1 MLLLSTP
8 LSLQLLCFHPS
19 RWYRTLLL
27 PPSNAV
33 GSSLDTH
40 RERPS
45 GTQPT
50 IGGKILRKSVEGF
63 GTKHTRW
70 GWSLGIPVGIH
81 QPTKTVYSISLGDV
95 HTTPKKGF
103 QGVEGP
109 HTHARV
115 VRRPSVRVDRPS
127 KTETVVCLFD
137 SIKLARS
144 YQHTHTRPSQG
155 TNTSADNR
163 KVFWTLF
170 FCFMEFEG
178 TRDDDDDDGLL
189 RHRCTIPRWRTP
201 IQLELVECVRSVRDT
216 TPPHAH
222 MNPPNLSRQRSR
234 PPTQAQQQRHG
245 WKFGR

>member
-1 MLLLSTP
+1 M
-8 LSLQLLCFHPS
+8 
-19 RWYRTLLL
+19 
-27 PPSNAV
+27 
-33 GSSLDTH
+33 
-40 RERPS
+40 
-45 GTQPT
+45 
-50 IGGKILRKSVEGF
+50 
-63 GTKHTRW
+63 
-70 GWSLGIPVGIH
+70 GIPVGIH
-81 QPTKTVYSISLGDV
+81 QPTKTVYSIYLWEMCTQ
-95 HTTPKKGF
+95 HPKKGF

-144 YQHTHTRPSQG
+144 YQHTHASIPGHQYKRRQSESILNTFFFFASRSSRELVMMTTRMAYYG
-155 TNTSADNR
+155 IDA
-163 KVFWTLF
+163 LF
-170 FCFMEFEG
+170 PAVG
-178 TRDDDDDDGLL
+178 HQYR
-189 RHRCTIPRWRTP
+189 
-201 IQLELVECVRSVRDT
+201 ELVEYVCAYCWVRDT